1 MDKVSIMARKKKAT
15 QVPPNKAQLPPTPGA
30 PNPIFNGITI
40 PQPSGEVKKGPKIE
54 TCEVGL
60 FRLPGVKVDLN
71 QYHEDEVKEM
81 LAWAKD
87 NDAYVVEDK
96 GLFSWRKEAKRDWFI
111 LRWG

>member
-1 MDKVSIMARKKKAT
+1 MARKKKAT
-15 QVPPNKAQLPPTPGA
+15 QVPASKAIANPNAGSST
-30 PNPIFNGITI
+30 IFNNITL
-40 PQPSGEVKKGPKIE
+40 PQPSGEAKKGPKIE

-71 QYHEDEVKEM
+71 QYHEDDIKEM
-81 LAWAKD
+81 LAWARD